1 MQQHTYADPSSPL
14 PLAQTYQE
22 LIPWWHDLSDAVRR
36 ELALLPI
43 TIDSSRFD
51 VLVIGGGVAGL
62 SAALSARAS
71 GASVLLLEKE
81 ASLGYGATGR
91 NAGILSAGINMGLA
105 ETLKGSAER
114 TFWPQ
119 TTAILHRLIMEATQE
134 NSLLQARL
142 TGSLSLAESKN
153 AARTLT
159 REVKQRQAE
168 GLQAELWSAAQV
180 KAHTAGRLNT
190 QRVLQAMWLPQE
202 GRIQPLTLLAHLAR
216 QARQSGVQLRGE
228 AQVIACEERN
238 TGASRWHLTL
248 SNGLHL
254 QANSI
259 IHAVGPTSEANARI
273 YALAFALDMPDTFP
287 LFWDASP
294 YTYADYRPGNG
305 RLGVSGGRYGHAGVT
320 KKDERYFQTLKEAAQ
335 YWLPELA
342 SQEPR
347 YRWAVDL
354 SVTAQMVPQLRK
366 LGDKAPGW
374 AIEGLGSLGVL
385 PGILLGERAGKLVTE
400 QEN

>member
-1 MQQHTYADPSSPL
+1 MQQHTYAAPSSLL

-22 LIPWWHDLSDAVRR
+22 LIPWWRDISDEVRS

-43 TIDSSRFD
+43 TMELSSFD
-51 VLVIGGGVAGL
+51 VIVIGGGVAGL
-62 SAALSARAS
+62 SAAISARAS

-105 ETLKGSAER
+105 ETVKGSAER

-119 TTAILHRLIMEATQE
+119 TTAILHRLIAEATQE
-134 NSLLQARL
+134 NNLLQAHL
-142 TGSLSLAESKN
+142 TGSLSLAKSKN
-153 AARTLT
+153 ATRALT

-190 QRVLQAMWLPQE
+190 QNVLQAMWLPKE

-216 QARQSGVQLRGE
+216 QARQSGVQLSGE
-228 AQVIACEERN
+228 AQMIACEERI

-248 SNGLHL
+248 SNGLRI
-254 QANSI
+254 QAGSI

-273 YALAFALDMPDTFP
+273 YALAFELEMPGTFP

-305 RLGVSGGRYGHAGVT
+305 RLGVSGGRYGHAGAT

-342 SQEPR
+342 GQEPR

-354 SVTAQMVPQLRK
+354 SVSAQLIPQLRK
-366 LGDKAPGW
+366 LGEKAPGY

-385 PGILLGERAGKLVTE
+385 PGILLGERAGKLVTR
-400 QEN
+400 